1 MHFLWRLIILLDN
14 VMVFVFR
21 TVLKFLLHIW
31 TTYIKR
37 AVTWL
42 ATHVQKLRAWLK
54 RTIGPII
61 KRLEKIKKWY
71 DEHILKQQLRML
83 QFLQMIRR
91 YLAILSLFHVKFAA
105 VLDNKLVDLQNR
117 IEQTISIVRGT
128 LNQIINTLAI
138 AFDPS
143 LIITRNVLGA
153 SLLSNL
159 GAVKRIFGFGDGR
172 ILSASEQATIEH
184 YHALY
189 YKSTVEAHIKT
200 LVATGLTAE
209 DKANRTAARQALT
222 AAFNAPLPI

>member
-1 MHFLWRLIILLDN
+1 M
-14 VMVFVFR
+14 
-21 TVLKFLLHIW
+21 
-31 TTYIKR
+31 
-37 AVTWL
+37 
-42 ATHVQKLRAWLK
+42 
-54 RTIGPII
+54 
-61 KRLEKIKKWY
+61 
-71 DEHILKQQLRML
+71 
-83 QFLQMIRR
+83 
-91 YLAILSLFHVKFAA
+91 
-105 VLDNKLVDLQNR
+105 LDNKLVDLQNR

-138 AFDPS
+138 AFNPS
-143 LIITRNVLGA
+143 LFITRNVLAG

-184 YHALY
+184 DHALY